1 MFKNES
7 MLHRRLSYDMYAAN
21 FLVFLNSMY
30 CICLTLKIMFTQDDT
45 DMLKYWIYTQT
56 SELSDQHN
64 TTLI

>member
-45 DMLKYWIYTQT
+45 DMLKY
-56 SELSDQHN
+56 
-64 TTLI
+64 